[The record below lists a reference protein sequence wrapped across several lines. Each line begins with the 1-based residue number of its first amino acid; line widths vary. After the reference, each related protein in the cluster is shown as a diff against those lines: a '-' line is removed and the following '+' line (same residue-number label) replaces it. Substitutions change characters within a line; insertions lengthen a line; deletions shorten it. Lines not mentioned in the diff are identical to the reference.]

1 MTYLKRTCFIGLLG
15 IGIALSLVFII
26 PTPVHAYYTDTL
38 SISYGGT
45 RDGYEYYSA
54 NVVDDNGIVYKFE
67 YRGMPHT
74 DDLTYRLQGNH
85 TWQYFHIDPPYS
97 HLENLASEGWKGV
110 RARYLERSI

>member
-1 MTYLKRTCFIGLLG
+1 
-15 IGIALSLVFII
+15 
-26 PTPVHAYYTDTL
+26 
-38 SISYGGT
+38 
-45 RDGYEYYSA
+45 
-54 NVVDDNGIVYKFE
+54 
-67 YRGMPHT
+67 MPHT